1 MNPNRRRTLQ
11 AACAALLLPV
21 VARAQLGSGETV
33 IRINIPGPHSLP
45 FLPIDLIPA
54 LNFDREVGSRLA
66 VRYQPSGIRAIE
78 DVLAGNADLAALGFS
93 TLPVLH
99 AKGKDVVAISP
110 LSGRTPP
117 IAIIVRS
124 DLVSSIRRVADL
136 RGRTIATSTGSVSS
150 KTFLQMAAQTLLSAN
165 GVGPDQVRWLPTA
178 QNWDSI
184 SGALISKAA
193 DAVVSEEPFSSR
205 AVRSRLGGV
214 LVDLSDPRVAAQ
226 VPGLNHIRTAICT
239 TRTLV
244 QAQPQKLELFVRMLR
259 RTLVWIQ
266 STPSEQV
273 AQRAP
278 VDTAEEQQE
287 IAALLKK
294 MPGIFSPDGRFS
306 IPQISE
312 TDVFLRAAM
321 PNLKLT
327 PADSLIDA
335 RWAGRHP

>member
-1 MNPNRRRTLQ
+1 MDPGRRRTLQ
-11 AACAALLLPV
+11 AACAALFLPV
-21 VARAQLGSGETV
+21 AVRAETVSAETV
-33 IRINIPGPHSLP
+33 IRINVPGPNALP
-45 FLPIDLIPA
+45 FLPIDLIQA
-54 LNFDREVGSRLA
+54 LNFDREVGVRLA

-78 DVLAGNADLAALGFS
+78 DVLAGNADMAALGFA

-110 LSGRTPP
+110 LSGRMPP
-117 IAIIVRS
+117 ISIIVRK
-124 DLVSSIRRVADL
+124 DLAAAIRRVADL
-136 RGRTIATSTGSVSS
+136 RGRTIGTSTGSVNSR
-150 KTFLQMAAQTLLSAN
+150 TFLQMTAQTMLSAN

-193 DAVVSEEPFSSR
+193 DAVVCEEPFSSR
-205 AVRSRLGGV
+205 AIRSRVGVV
-214 LVDLSDPRVAAQ
+214 LVELTDPKVAARI
-226 VPGLNHIRTAICT
+226 PGLNHIRTAICT

-266 STPSEQV
+266 STPPEQV

-278 VDTAEEQQE
+278 VDTSEERHE
-287 IAALLKK
+287 IAVLLKK

-306 IPQISE
+306 MPQIAE
-312 TDVFLRAAM
+312 TDVFLRSAM
-321 PNLKLT
+321 PTLKLA
-327 PADSLIDA
+327 PANELIDA
-335 RWAGRHP
+335 RWAGQRP

>member
-21 VARAQLGSGETV
+21 VARAQPGSGETV

-54 LNFDREVGSRLA
+54 LNFDREVGARLA

-117 IAIIVRS
+117 IAIIVRN
-124 DLVSSIRRVADL
+124 DLASTIRRVADL
-136 RGRTIATSTGSVSS
+136 RGRTIATSTGSVNS

-193 DAVVSEEPFSSR
+193 DAVVCEEPFSSR
-205 AVRSRLGGV
+205 AVRSRLGVV

-226 VPGLNHIRTAICT
+226 VPGLNHIRTAVCT
-239 TRTLV
+239 TRALV

-266 STPSEQV
+266 STPPEQV

-278 VDTAEEQQE
+278 VATAEEQQE

-306 IPQISE
+306 IPQIGE
-312 TDVFLRAAM
+312 TDVFLRTAM
-321 PNLKLT
+321 PGLKLV
-327 PADSLIDA
+327 PANSLIDA
-335 RWAGRHP
+335 RWAGQRQ

>member
-1 MNPNRRRTLQ
+1 MNPSRRRTLQ
-11 AACAALLLPV
+11 AACAALFLPF
-21 VARAQLGSGETV
+21 VARASAAGSETV
-33 IRINIPGPHSLP
+33 IRINVPGPNALP

-54 LNFDREVGSRLA
+54 LNFDREIGARLA

-99 AKGKDVVAISP
+99 ARGKDVVAISP
-110 LSGRTPP
+110 LSGRIQPV
-117 IAIIVRS
+117 ALVVRK
-124 DLVSSIRRVADL
+124 DLASSIRRVADL
-136 RGRTIATSTGSVSS
+136 KGRTIATSSGSVNSR
-150 KTFLQMAAQTLLSAN
+150 TYLQMVAQTLLSAN

-205 AVRSRLGGV
+205 AVTSRLGVV
-214 LVDLSDPRVAAQ
+214 LADLGDPKVAAQ

-239 TRTLV
+239 TRALV
-244 QAQPQKLELFVRMLR
+244 QAQPQMLELFVRMLR

-266 STPSEQV
+266 STPPEQV

-278 VDTAEEQQE
+278 AGTAKERRE
-287 IAALLKK
+287 IAALLRKF
-294 MPGIFSPDGRFS
+294 PGIYSPDGRFS
-306 IPQISE
+306 IPQIGE

-321 PNLKLT
+321 PGLKLT
-327 PADSLIDA
+327 PAQSLIDA
-335 RWAGRHP
+335 RWAGQRQ